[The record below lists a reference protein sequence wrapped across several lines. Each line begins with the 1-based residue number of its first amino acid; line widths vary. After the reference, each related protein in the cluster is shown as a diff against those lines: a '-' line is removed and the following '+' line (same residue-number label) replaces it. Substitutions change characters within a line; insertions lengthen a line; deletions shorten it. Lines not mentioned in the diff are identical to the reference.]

1 MKIFGIKPLIANAK
15 RCVRG
20 FSICWCIFFFTTCNQ
35 TPPLPG
41 TDSPASE
48 PALPSIYTYTIVNTY
63 LHDPNAFTQGLVFE
77 DGFFYEGT
85 GNYGASTIRK
95 VTPATG
101 AVLVQKSIAP
111 NFFGEGVAIF
121 GDRLYQLTWKSGIC
135 FVYDKSTFELQ
146 VQFTYSTEGW
156 GLTHD
161 GEKLIM
167 SDGTN
172 IIYFRDPNTFR
183 EIGRIEVNDSTGPV
197 HYLNELE
204 YIKGQIFANVWQ
216 TDRIAR
222 IDPKS
227 GKITGWINLTGILS
241 QTDRLHHRVGVLN
254 GIAYDAVTDRI
265 FVTGKWWPKLFE
277 IKLIQ

>member
-15 RCVRG
+15 RYVRV
-20 FSICWCIFFFTTCNQ
+20 FSICWCIFFFSTCNQ

-41 TDSPASE
+41 ADSSPSE
-48 PALPSIYTYTIVNTY
+48 SALPAVYTYTIVNTY

-85 GNYGASTIRK
+85 GQYGASTIRK
-95 VTPATG
+95 VMPATG
-101 AVLVQKSIAP
+101 AVLAQKSIAP
-111 NFFGEGVAIF
+111 NFFGEGIAIF

-135 FVYDKSTFELQ
+135 FVYDKNTFELQ
-146 VQFTYSTEGW
+146 AQFAYATEGW

-161 GEKLIM
+161 GAKLIM

-183 EIGRIEVNDSTGPV
+183 EIGRIEVTDSTGPV
-197 HYLNELE
+197 RYLNELE

-227 GKITGWINLTGILS
+227 GKITGWINLAGILS
-241 QTDRLHHRVGVLN
+241 QTDRLQHRVGVLN

-277 IKLIQ
+277 IKLVQ

>member
-1 MKIFGIKPLIANAK
+1 MIANAK
-15 RCVRG
+15 RCVRV
-20 FSICWCIFFFTTCNQ
+20 FSIFLCIFFFSTCNQ

-41 TDSPASE
+41 SDSSTSE
-48 PALPSIYTYTIVNTY
+48 SALPAIYTYTIINTY

-85 GNYGASTIRK
+85 GQYGASTIRK
-95 VTPATG
+95 VMPATG
-101 AVLVQKSIAP
+101 AVLAQESIAP
-111 NFFGEGVAIF
+111 NFFGEGIAIF

-135 FVYDKSTFELQ
+135 FVYDKNTFELQ

-183 EIGRIEVNDSTGPV
+183 EVGRIEVTDSTGPV

-216 TDRIAR
+216 TDRIAC

-227 GKITGWINLTGILS
+227 GRITGWINLAGILP

-254 GIAYDAVTDRI
+254 GIAYDTATDRI

-277 IKLIQ
+277 IKLVQ

>member
-1 MKIFGIKPLIANAK
+1 MPKDVFAFSLFAGAYSFLRRVTRRRLFRVQIPLLLNP
-15 RCVRG
+15 RFR
-20 FSICWCIFFFTTCNQ
+20 
-35 TPPLPG
+35 
-41 TDSPASE
+41 
-48 PALPSIYTYTIVNTY
+48 PSIPILLSIPIYTIPMRLRRGWFLKMVFFMKVPDNTV
-63 LHDPNAFTQGLVFE
+63 LQRFARLCLPQAQFWR
-77 DGFFYEGT
+77 
-85 GNYGASTIRK
+85 RK
-95 VTPATG
+95 ALRP
-101 AVLVQKSIAP
+101 I
-111 NFFGEGVAIF
+111 FFGEGIAIF

-135 FVYDKSTFELQ
+135 FVYDKNTFELQ

-183 EIGRIEVNDSTGPV
+183 EIGRIEVTDSTGPV

-216 TDRIAR
+216 TDRIAC

-227 GKITGWINLTGILS
+227 GRITGWINLAGILP

-254 GIAYDAVTDRI
+254 GIAYDAATDRI

-277 IKLIQ
+277 IKLVQ

>member
-1 MKIFGIKPLIANAK
+1 MIANTK
-15 RCVRG
+15 RCVRV
-20 FSICWCIFFFTTCNQ
+20 FSICWCIFFFATCNQ

-41 TDSPASE
+41 SDSSTSE
-48 PALPSIYTYTIVNTY
+48 SALPSIYTYTIVNTY

-95 VTPATG
+95 IMPATG
-101 AVLVQKSIAP
+101 AVLTQKSIAP
-111 NFFGEGVAIF
+111 NFFGEGIAIF
-121 GDRLYQLTWKSGIC
+121 DDRLYQLTWKSGIC
-135 FVYDKSTFELQ
+135 FVYDKNTFELQ
-146 VQFTYSTEGW
+146 VQFTYPTEGW

-183 EIGRIEVNDSTGPV
+183 EIGRIEVTDSTGPV
-197 HYLNELE
+197 HSLNELE
-204 YIKGQIFANVWQ
+204 YIEGQIFANVWQ

-227 GKITGWINLTGILS
+227 GKITGWINLAGILS
-241 QTDRLHHRVGVLN
+241 QTDRLNHRVGVLN

-277 IKLIQ
+277 IKLVQ

>member
-1 MKIFGIKPLIANAK
+1 MKIFGIKPLIANTK

-20 FSICWCIFFFTTCNQ
+20 FFIFFCIFFFFTCNH

-41 TDSPASE
+41 SDSSTSE
-48 PALPSIYTYTIVNTY
+48 SALPSIYTYTIVNTY
-63 LHDPNAFTQGLVFE
+63 LHDSNAFTQGLVFE
-77 DGFFYEGT
+77 DGFFYEST
-85 GNYGASTIRK
+85 GHYGASTIRK
-95 VTPATG
+95 VAPATG
-101 AVLVQKSIAP
+101 AVLAQKSVAP
-111 NFFGEGVAIF
+111 NFFGEGIAIF
-121 GDRLYQLTWKSGIC
+121 DDRLYQLTWKSGIC
-135 FVYDKSTFELQ
+135 FVYDKNTFELQ

-183 EIGRIEVNDSTGPV
+183 EIGRIEVTDSTGPV
-197 HYLNELE
+197 RYLNELE
-204 YIKGQIFANVWQ
+204 YINGQIFANVWQ

-227 GKITGWINLTGILS
+227 GKIKGWINLTGILS

-277 IKLIQ
+277 IKLVQ